1 MAEVETVDL
10 GKRIAQQRL
19 KATALLEKESLH
31 LPARPSFRL
40 PRLPLNLTDKDDEG
54 VMELLVKMTRY
65 QDHLA
70 GQLIEAEID
79 ESSASTLLELAK
91 AKHLAGQWTGASSDR
106 VAVQKAQAL
115 MDREVQEANGAYEQ
129 ARAKRKL
136 YSVLV
141 ESTARDAAVVSR
153 ELTRRTSGSKYS

>member
-1 MAEVETVDL
+1 
-10 GKRIAQQRL
+10 
-19 KATALLEKESLH
+19 
-31 LPARPSFRL
+31 
-40 PRLPLNLTDKDDEG
+40 
-54 VMELLVKMTRY
+54 MELLVKMTRY